1 MPELPEVE
9 TIVRD
14 LNKAILGRKI
24 EDVWSDFRKMIKK
37 PKDFEEFRKRLKGK
51 KIQKIWRRGKNIIFE
66 LSQGLSLL
74 IHQKLTG
81 HLLLGKWEQKN
92 GRWLAKIPGPL

>member
-9 TIVRD
+9 TTVKD
-14 LNKAILGRKI
+14 LQKKVLSRTFV
-24 EDVWSDFRKMIKK
+24 DVWTDAKKIVKK
-37 PKDFEEFRKRLKGK
+37 PKDFEEFRKQLKSK

-66 LSQGLSLL
+66 LSEDYSLL

-81 HLLLGKWEQKN
+81 HLWRMEEG
-92 GRWLAKIPGPL
+92 